1 MGRLD
6 GKTAIITGAAR
17 GQGADEALLF
27 AQEGAKVVFGDVLD
41 DEGKEVEGQIREQ
54 GGESVYVH
62 LDVTSDDD
70 WAKAV
75 KLAEDRFGSLDI
87 MVSNAGINLP
97 SNDAVSWNRMMDV
110 NVRGVYLGIE
120 HSIPAMKKAGGGSIV
135 NISSIAG
142 LLGRPGSP
150 YAYTASKGA
159 VRLLTK
165 GIAID
170 YAGDNIRCNSIHPG
184 PVETEMLASVTNSP
198 EVAERR
204 RTEVPLQRIGTVRDI
219 ALAVLFLA
227 SDESSWI
234 TGAELVI
241 DGGISAQ

>member
-27 AQEGAKVVFGDVLD
+27 ALEGANVVFGDVLD
-41 DEGKEVEGQIREQ
+41 DEGMAVERQIREL
-54 GGESVYVH
+54 GGNASYVS

-70 WAKAV
+70 WAAAV
-75 KLAEDRFGSLDI
+75 ELAEERFGSLDI
-87 MVSNAGINLP
+87 LVNNAAINLP
-97 SNDAVSWNRMMDV
+97 SDDKDSWDKVMDV
-110 NVRGVYLGIE
+110 NVRGIHLGTQ
-120 HSIPAMKKAGGGSIV
+120 HSIPAMKRAGGGSIV
-135 NISSIAG
+135 NISSVAG
-142 LLGRPGSP
+142 LLGRKGTP

-165 GIAID
+165 AVAID
-170 YAGDNIRCNSIHPG
+170 YAADNIRCNSIHPG
-184 PVETEMLASVTNSP
+184 PIDTEMLAGTTP
-198 EVAERR
+198 TAEAMEVRR
-204 RTEVPLQRIGTVRDI
+204 HEVPLQRIGVVRDI

-234 TGAELVI
+234 TGAELAV
-241 DGGISAQ
+241 DGGITAQ

>member
-27 AQEGAKVVFGDVLD
+27 ALEGANVVFGDVLD
-41 DEGKEVEGQIREQ
+41 DEGMAVERQIREL
-54 GGESVYVH
+54 GGNATYVR

-70 WAKAV
+70 WAAAV
-75 KLAEDRFGSLDI
+75 ELAEERFGSLDI
-87 MVSNAGINLP
+87 LVNNAAINLP
-97 SNDAVSWNRMMDV
+97 SDDKDSWDKVMNV
-110 NVRGVYLGIE
+110 NVRGIHLGTQ
-120 HSIPAMKKAGGGSIV
+120 HSIPAMKRAGGGSIV
-135 NISSIAG
+135 NISSVAG
-142 LLGRPGSP
+142 LLGRKGTP

-165 GIAID
+165 AVAID
-170 YAGDNIRCNSIHPG
+170 YAADNIRCNSIHPG
-184 PVETEMLASVTNSP
+184 PIDTEMLAGTTP
-198 EVAERR
+198 TAEAMEVRR
-204 RTEVPLQRIGTVRDI
+204 HEVPLQRIGVVRDI

-234 TGAELVI
+234 TGAELAV
-241 DGGISAQ
+241 DGGITAQ

>member
-27 AQEGAKVVFGDVLD
+27 ALEGANVVFGDVLD
-41 DEGKEVEGQIREQ
+41 DEGKAVERQIREMS
-54 GGESVYVH
+54 GDAVYVH

-70 WAKAV
+70 WAAAV
-75 KLAEDRFGSLDI
+75 KLAEERFGSLDI
-87 MVSNAGINLP
+87 LVNNAAINLP
-97 SNDAVSWNRMMDV
+97 SNDKDAWDMVMDV
-110 NVRGVYLGIE
+110 NVRGVHLGTH
-120 HSIPAMKKAGGGSIV
+120 HSIPAMKRTDGGSIV
-135 NISSIAG
+135 NISSVAG
-142 LLGRPGSP
+142 LLGRKGTP

-165 GIAID
+165 AVAID
-170 YAGDNIRCNSIHPG
+170 YAADNIRCNSVHPG
-184 PVETEMLASVTNSP
+184 PVDTAMLASNTP
-198 EVAERR
+198 TAEDAERR

-234 TGAELVI
+234 TGAELTV
-241 DGGISAQ
+241 DGGITAQ

>member
-41 DEGKEVEGQIREQ
+41 NEGKEFEKQIREQ
-54 GGESVYVH
+54 GGGAVYVR

-70 WAKAV
+70 WAAAV
-75 KLAEDRFGSLDI
+75 KLAEERFSSLDI
-87 MVSNAGINLP
+87 LVNNAGINLP
-97 SNDAVSWNRMMDV
+97 SNSQDSWNKMMDV
-110 NVRGVYLGIE
+110 NVRGVYLGIH
-120 HSIPAMKKAGGGSIV
+120 HSIPSMKKAGGGSIV

-142 LLGRPGSP
+142 LLGRKGTP

-170 YAGDNIRCNSIHPG
+170 YAADNIRCNSIHPG
-184 PVETEMLASVTNSP
+184 PVETEMLASVTGSA
-198 EVAERR
+198 EDAERR

-219 ALAVLFLA
+219 ALAVLFLS

-234 TGAELVI
+234 TGTELVI

>member
-27 AQEGAKVVFGDVLD
+27 ALEGANVVFGDVLD
-41 DEGKEVEGQIREQ
+41 DEGMAVERQIREL
-54 GGESVYVH
+54 GGNASYVS

-70 WAKAV
+70 WAAAV
-75 KLAEDRFGSLDI
+75 ELAEERFGSLDI
-87 MVSNAGINLP
+87 LVNNAAINLP
-97 SNDAVSWNRMMDV
+97 SDDKDSWDKVMNV
-110 NVRGVYLGIE
+110 NVRGIHLGTQ
-120 HSIPAMKKAGGGSIV
+120 HSIPAMKRAGGGSIV
-135 NISSIAG
+135 NISSVAG
-142 LLGRPGSP
+142 LLGRKGTP

-165 GIAID
+165 AVAID
-170 YAGDNIRCNSIHPG
+170 YAADNIRCNSIHPG
-184 PVETEMLASVTNSP
+184 PIDTEMLAGTTP
-198 EVAERR
+198 TAEAMEVRR
-204 RTEVPLQRIGTVRDI
+204 HEVPLQRIGVVRDI

-234 TGAELVI
+234 TGAELAV
-241 DGGISAQ
+241 DGGITAQ

>member
-27 AQEGAKVVFGDVLD
+27 ALEGANVVFGDVLD
-41 DEGKEVEGQIREQ
+41 DEGMAVERQIREL
-54 GGESVYVH
+54 GGNASYVR

-70 WAKAV
+70 WAAAV
-75 KLAEDRFGSLDI
+75 ELAEERFGSLDI
-87 MVSNAGINLP
+87 LVNNAAINLP
-97 SNDAVSWNRMMDV
+97 SNDRDAWDKMMDV
-110 NVRGVYLGIE
+110 NMRGVHLGTQ
-120 HSIPAMKKAGGGSIV
+120 HSIPAMKRAGGGSIV
-135 NISSIAG
+135 NISSVAG
-142 LLGRPGSP
+142 LLGRKGTP

-165 GIAID
+165 AVAID
-170 YAGDNIRCNSIHPG
+170 YAADNIRCNSIHPG
-184 PVETEMLASVTNSP
+184 PIDTEMLAGTTP
-198 EVAERR
+198 TAEAMEIRR
-204 RTEVPLQRIGTVRDI
+204 HEVPLQRIGVVRDI

-234 TGAELVI
+234 TGAELPV
-241 DGGISAQ
+241 DGGITAQ

>member
-41 DEGKEVEGQIREQ
+41 DEGKEVERQIREQ
-54 GGESVYVH
+54 GGESVYAH

-87 MVSNAGINLP
+87 LVSNAGINLP

>member
-27 AQEGAKVVFGDVLD
+27 ALEGANVVFGDVLD
-41 DEGKEVEGQIREQ
+41 DEGMAVERQIREL
-54 GGESVYVH
+54 GGNASYVR

-70 WAKAV
+70 WAAAV
-75 KLAEDRFGSLDI
+75 ELAEERFGNLDI
-87 MVSNAGINLP
+87 LVNNAAINLP
-97 SNDAVSWNRMMDV
+97 SDDKDSWDKVMDV
-110 NVRGVYLGIE
+110 NVRGIHLGTQ
-120 HSIPAMKKAGGGSIV
+120 HSIPAMKRAGGGSIV
-135 NISSIAG
+135 NISSVAG
-142 LLGRPGSP
+142 LLGRKGTP

-165 GIAID
+165 AVAID
-170 YAGDNIRCNSIHPG
+170 YAADNIRCNSIHPG
-184 PVETEMLASVTNSP
+184 PIDTEMLAGTTP
-198 EVAERR
+198 TAEAMEIRR
-204 RTEVPLQRIGTVRDI
+204 HEVPLQRIGVVRDI

-234 TGAELVI
+234 TGAELAV
-241 DGGISAQ
+241 DGGVTAQ

>member
-1 MGRLD
+1 M
-6 GKTAIITGAAR
+6 
-17 GQGADEALLF
+17 
-27 AQEGAKVVFGDVLD
+27 
-41 DEGKEVEGQIREQ
+41 
-54 GGESVYVH
+54 H

>member
-6 GKTAIITGAAR
+6 GKTAIITGAGR

-87 MVSNAGINLP
+87 LVSNAGINLP

>member
-27 AQEGAKVVFGDVLD
+27 ALEGANVIFGDVLD
-41 DEGKEVEGQIREQ
+41 EEGKAVERRIREL
-54 GGESVYVH
+54 GGEATYVS
-62 LDVTSDDD
+62 LDVTSEDD
-70 WAKAV
+70 WASAV
-75 KLAEDRFGSLDI
+75 SQAEERYGSLDI
-87 MVSNAGINLP
+87 LINNAAINLP
-97 SNDAVSWNRMMDV
+97 SNDTDAWNMMMDV
-110 NVRGVYLGIE
+110 NVRGVHLGIQ
-120 HSIPAMKKAGGGSIV
+120 HSIPAMKRAGGGSIV
-135 NISSIAG
+135 NISSVAG
-142 LLGRPGSP
+142 LVGRKATP

-165 GIAID
+165 GVAVD
-170 YAGDNIRCNSIHPG
+170 YAADNIRCNSIHPG
-184 PVETEMLASVTNSP
+184 PIDTAMLAGTTP
-198 EVAERR
+198 TADHMEIR

-234 TGAELVI
+234 TGAELAV
-241 DGGISAQ
+241 DGGITAQ

>member
-27 AQEGAKVVFGDVLD
+27 ALEGANVVFGDVLD
-41 DEGKEVEGQIREQ
+41 DEGMAVERQIREL
-54 GGESVYVH
+54 GGNASYVR

-70 WAKAV
+70 WAAAV
-75 KLAEDRFGSLDI
+75 ELAEERFGSLDI
-87 MVSNAGINLP
+87 VVNNAAINLP
-97 SNDAVSWNRMMDV
+97 SDDKDSWDKVMDV
-110 NVRGVYLGIE
+110 NVRGIHLGTQ
-120 HSIPAMKKAGGGSIV
+120 HSIPAMKRAGGGSIV
-135 NISSIAG
+135 NISSVAG
-142 LLGRPGSP
+142 LLGRKGTP

-165 GIAID
+165 AVAID
-170 YAGDNIRCNSIHPG
+170 YAADNIRCNSIHPG
-184 PVETEMLASVTNSP
+184 PIDTEMLAGTTP
-198 EVAERR
+198 TAEAMEVRR
-204 RTEVPLQRIGTVRDI
+204 HEVPLQRIGVVRDI

-234 TGAELVI
+234 TGAELAV
-241 DGGISAQ
+241 DGGITAQ

>member
-27 AQEGAKVVFGDVLD
+27 ALEGANVVFGDVLD
-41 DEGKEVEGQIREQ
+41 DEGMAVERQIREL
-54 GGESVYVH
+54 GGNATYVR

-70 WAKAV
+70 WAAAV
-75 KLAEDRFGSLDI
+75 ELAEERFGSLDI
-87 MVSNAGINLP
+87 LVNNAAINLP
-97 SNDAVSWNRMMDV
+97 SDDKDSWDKVMDV
-110 NVRGVYLGIE
+110 NVRGIHLGTQ
-120 HSIPAMKKAGGGSIV
+120 HSIPAMKRAGGGSIV
-135 NISSIAG
+135 NISSVAG
-142 LLGRPGSP
+142 LLGRKGTP

-165 GIAID
+165 AVAID
-170 YAGDNIRCNSIHPG
+170 YAADNIRCNSIHPG
-184 PVETEMLASVTNSP
+184 PIDTEMLAGTTP
-198 EVAERR
+198 TAEAMEVRR
-204 RTEVPLQRIGTVRDI
+204 HEVPLQRIGVVRDI

-234 TGAELVI
+234 TGAELAV
-241 DGGISAQ
+241 DGGITAQ

>member
-27 AQEGAKVVFGDVLD
+27 ALEGANVVFGDVLD
-41 DEGKEVEGQIREQ
+41 DEGMAVERQIREL
-54 GGESVYVH
+54 GGNASYVR

-70 WAKAV
+70 WAAAV
-75 KLAEDRFGSLDI
+75 ELAEERFGSLDI
-87 MVSNAGINLP
+87 VVNNAAINLP
-97 SNDAVSWNRMMDV
+97 SDDKDSWDKVMNV
-110 NVRGVYLGIE
+110 NVRGIHLGTQ
-120 HSIPAMKKAGGGSIV
+120 HSIPAMKRAGGGSIV
-135 NISSIAG
+135 NISSVAG
-142 LLGRPGSP
+142 LLGRKGTP

-165 GIAID
+165 AVAID
-170 YAGDNIRCNSIHPG
+170 YAADNIRCNSIHPG
-184 PVETEMLASVTNSP
+184 PIDTEMLAGTTP
-198 EVAERR
+198 TAEAMEVRR
-204 RTEVPLQRIGTVRDI
+204 HEVPLQRIGVVRDI

-234 TGAELVI
+234 TGAELAV
-241 DGGISAQ
+241 DGGITAQ

>member
-27 AQEGAKVVFGDVLD
+27 AQEGAKVVFGDMLD
-41 DEGKEVEGQIREQ
+41 DEGKEVERQIREQ

-62 LDVTSDDD
+62 LDVTSDDG

-87 MVSNAGINLP
+87 LVSNAGINLP

-120 HSIPAMKKAGGGSIV
+120 HSIPAMKKAGAGSIV

-204 RTEVPLQRIGTVRDI
+204 RSEVPLQRIGTVRDI

>member
-27 AQEGAKVVFGDVLD
+27 ALEGANVVFGDVLD
-41 DEGKEVEGQIREQ
+41 DEGMAVERQIREI
-54 GGESVYVH
+54 GGNASYVR

-70 WAKAV
+70 WSAAV
-75 KLAEDRFGSLDI
+75 ELAEERFGSLDI
-87 MVSNAGINLP
+87 VVNNAAINLP
-97 SNDAVSWNRMMDV
+97 SDDRDAWDKMMDV
-110 NVRGVYLGIE
+110 NVRGVHLGTQ
-120 HSIPAMKKAGGGSIV
+120 HSIPAMKRAGGGSIV
-135 NISSIAG
+135 NISSVAG
-142 LLGRPGSP
+142 LLGRKGTP

-165 GIAID
+165 AVAID
-170 YAGDNIRCNSIHPG
+170 YAADNIRCNSIHPG
-184 PVETEMLASVTNSP
+184 PIDTEMLAGTTP
-198 EVAERR
+198 TAEAMEVRR
-204 RTEVPLQRIGTVRDI
+204 HEVPLQRIGVVRDI

-234 TGAELVI
+234 TGAELAV
-241 DGGISAQ
+241 DGGITAQ

>member
-27 AQEGAKVVFGDVLD
+27 AQEGANVVFGDVLD

-87 MVSNAGINLP
+87 LVSNAGINLP

>member
-27 AQEGAKVVFGDVLD
+27 ALEGANVVFGDVLD
-41 DEGKEVEGQIREQ
+41 DEGMAVERQIREL
-54 GGESVYVH
+54 GGNASYVR

-70 WAKAV
+70 WAAAV
-75 KLAEDRFGSLDI
+75 ELAEERFGSLDI
-87 MVSNAGINLP
+87 VVNNAAINLP
-97 SNDAVSWNRMMDV
+97 SNDRDAWDKMMDV
-110 NVRGVYLGIE
+110 NVRGVHLGTQ
-120 HSIPAMKKAGGGSIV
+120 HSIPAMKRAGGGSIV
-135 NISSIAG
+135 NISSVAG
-142 LLGRPGSP
+142 LLGRKGTP

-165 GIAID
+165 AVAID
-170 YAGDNIRCNSIHPG
+170 YAADNIRCNSIHPG
-184 PVETEMLASVTNSP
+184 PIDTEMLAGTTPNAEAM
-198 EVAERR
+198 EVRR
-204 RTEVPLQRIGTVRDI
+204 QEVPLQRIGVVRDI

-234 TGAELVI
+234 TGAELAV
-241 DGGISAQ
+241 DGGITAQ

>member
-41 DEGKEVEGQIREQ
+41 DEGKEVERQIREQ

-62 LDVTSDDD
+62 LDVTSDDA

-87 MVSNAGINLP
+87 LVSNAGINLP

>member
-87 MVSNAGINLP
+87 LVSNAGINLP

>member
-27 AQEGAKVVFGDVLD
+27 ALEGARVVFGDVLD
-41 DEGKEVEGQIREQ
+41 EEGRAVERRIREL
-54 GGESVYVH
+54 GGEATYVS
-62 LDVTSDDD
+62 LDVTSEDD
-70 WAKAV
+70 WASAV
-75 KLAEDRFGSLDI
+75 SHAEEQYGSLDI
-87 MVSNAGINLP
+87 LVNNAAINLP
-97 SNDAVSWNRMMDV
+97 SNDTDAWNMMMDV
-110 NVRGVYLGIE
+110 NVRGVHLGIQ
-120 HSIPAMKKAGGGSIV
+120 HSIPAMKRAGGGSIV
-135 NISSIAG
+135 NISSVAG
-142 LLGRPGSP
+142 LVGRKATP

-165 GIAID
+165 GVAID
-170 YAGDNIRCNSIHPG
+170 CAADNIRCNSIHPG
-184 PVETEMLASVTNSP
+184 PIDTAMLAGTTP
-198 EVAERR
+198 TAEHMEIR

-234 TGAELVI
+234 TGAELAV
-241 DGGISAQ
+241 DGGITAQ

>member
-27 AQEGAKVVFGDVLD
+27 ALEGANVVFGDVLD
-41 DEGKEVEGQIREQ
+41 DEGMAVERQIREL
-54 GGESVYVH
+54 GGNASYVR

-70 WAKAV
+70 WAAAV
-75 KLAEDRFGSLDI
+75 ELAEERFGSLDI
-87 MVSNAGINLP
+87 VVNNAAINLP
-97 SNDAVSWNRMMDV
+97 SDDKVSWDKVMDV
-110 NVRGVYLGIE
+110 NVRGIHLGTQ
-120 HSIPAMKKAGGGSIV
+120 HSIPAMKRAGGGSIV
-135 NISSIAG
+135 NISSVAG
-142 LLGRPGSP
+142 LLGRKGTP

-165 GIAID
+165 AVAID
-170 YAGDNIRCNSIHPG
+170 YAADNIRCNSIHPG
-184 PVETEMLASVTNSP
+184 PIDTEMLAGTTP
-198 EVAERR
+198 TAEAMEVRR
-204 RTEVPLQRIGTVRDI
+204 NEVPLQRIGVVRDI

-234 TGAELVI
+234 TGAELAV
-241 DGGISAQ
+241 DGGITAQ

>member
-27 AQEGAKVVFGDVLD
+27 ALEGANVVFGDVLD
-41 DEGKEVEGQIREQ
+41 DEGMAVERQIREL
-54 GGESVYVH
+54 GGNASYVR

-70 WAKAV
+70 WAAAV
-75 KLAEDRFGSLDI
+75 ELAEERFGSLDI
-87 MVSNAGINLP
+87 LVNNAAINLP
-97 SNDAVSWNRMMDV
+97 SNDRDAWDKMMDV
-110 NVRGVYLGIE
+110 NVRGVHLGTQ
-120 HSIPAMKKAGGGSIV
+120 HSIPAMKRAGGGSIV
-135 NISSIAG
+135 NISSVAG
-142 LLGRPGSP
+142 LLGRKGTP

-165 GIAID
+165 AVAID
-170 YAGDNIRCNSIHPG
+170 YAADNIRCNSIHPG
-184 PVETEMLASVTNSP
+184 PIDTEMLAGTTP
-198 EVAERR
+198 TAEAMEVRR
-204 RTEVPLQRIGTVRDI
+204 HEVPLQRIGVVRDI

-234 TGAELVI
+234 TGAELAV
-241 DGGISAQ
+241 DGGITAQ

>member
-27 AQEGAKVVFGDVLD
+27 AKEGANVVFGDVLD

-87 MVSNAGINLP
+87 LVSNAGINLP

>member
-27 AQEGAKVVFGDVLD
+27 ALEGANVVFGDVLD
-41 DEGKEVEGQIREQ
+41 DEGMAVERQIREL
-54 GGESVYVH
+54 GGNASYVS

-70 WAKAV
+70 WAAAV
-75 KLAEDRFGSLDI
+75 ELAEERFGSLDI
-87 MVSNAGINLP
+87 LVNNAAINLP
-97 SNDAVSWNRMMDV
+97 SDDKDSWDKVMNV
-110 NVRGVYLGIE
+110 NVRGIHLGTQ
-120 HSIPAMKKAGGGSIV
+120 HSIPAMKRAGGGSIV
-135 NISSIAG
+135 NISSVAG
-142 LLGRPGSP
+142 LLGRKGTP

-165 GIAID
+165 AVAID
-170 YAGDNIRCNSIHPG
+170 YAADNIRCNSIHPG
-184 PVETEMLASVTNSP
+184 PIDTEMLAGTTP
-198 EVAERR
+198 TAEAMEVRR
-204 RTEVPLQRIGTVRDI
+204 NEVPLQRIGVVRDI

-234 TGAELVI
+234 TGAELAV
-241 DGGISAQ
+241 DGGITAQ

>member
-27 AQEGAKVVFGDVLD
+27 AQEGAKVVFGDMLD
-41 DEGKEVEGQIREQ
+41 DEGKEVERQIREQ

-62 LDVTSDDD
+62 LDVTSDDG

-87 MVSNAGINLP
+87 LVSNAGINLP

-120 HSIPAMKKAGGGSIV
+120 HSVPAMKKAGGGSIV

-204 RTEVPLQRIGTVRDI
+204 RSEVPLQRIGTVRDI

>member
-6 GKTAIITGAAR
+6 GKTAIITGASR
-17 GQGADEALLF
+17 GQGADEVLLF

-41 DEGKEVEGQIREQ
+41 DEGKEVERQFREQ
-54 GGESVYVH
+54 GGDVVYVH

-70 WAKAV
+70 WTAAV
-75 KLAEDRFGSLDI
+75 NLAEERFGSLDI
-87 MVSNAGINLP
+87 LVNNAGINLP
-97 SNDAVSWNRMMDV
+97 SNDRDAWNMMMDV

-120 HSIPAMKKAGGGSIV
+120 HGIPAMKRAGGGSIV

-165 GIAID
+165 GIAVD
-170 YAGDNIRCNSIHPG
+170 YAADNIRCNSIHPG
-184 PVETEMLASVTNSP
+184 PVETEMLASVTPSI
-198 EVAERR
+198 EDAERR

-219 ALAVLFLA
+219 ALAVLFLV

-234 TGAELVI
+234 TGTELVI